1 MGYKVKQL
9 TGLKPGRY
17 TISGGFIVE
26 LEPKQRN
33 ALIIGTL
40 AGAVLGAGVGW
51 LLTQTAPEDSDEEQE
66 PIRPGEVFKIVGA
79 SAVLLRQLD
88 DLRYRL

>member
-1 MGYKVKQL
+1 
-9 TGLKPGRY
+9 
-17 TISGGFIVE
+17 VE

-40 AGAVLGAGVGW
+40 AGAILGAGVGW
-51 LLTQTAPEDSDEEQE
+51 LLTQTAPEDYDEEKD
-66 PIRPGEVFKIVGA
+66 PIRPGEVLKVVGA

-88 DLRYRL
+88 DLRFRM

>member
-1 MGYKVKQL
+1 M
-9 TGLKPGRY
+9 
-17 TISGGFIVE
+17 E

-40 AGAVLGAGVGW
+40 AGAILGAGVGW
-51 LLTQTAPEDSDEEQE
+51 LLTQTAPADFDEEKD
-66 PIRPGEVFKIVGA
+66 PIRPGEVLKVVGA

-88 DLRYRL
+88 DLRYRM

>member
-1 MGYKVKQL
+1 M
-9 TGLKPGRY
+9 
-17 TISGGFIVE
+17 E

-40 AGAVLGAGVGW
+40 AGAVLGAGIGW
-51 LLTQTAPEDSDEEQE
+51 LLSQSAPNNYDEEKE
-66 PIRPGEVFKIVGA
+66 PVRPGEILKIVGA

>member
-1 MGYKVKQL
+1 M
-9 TGLKPGRY
+9 
-17 TISGGFIVE
+17 E

-40 AGAVLGAGVGW
+40 AGAILGAGVGW
-51 LLTQTAPEDSDEEQE
+51 LLTQTAPEDFDEEKD
-66 PIRPGEVFKIVGA
+66 PIRPGEVLKVVGA

-88 DLRYRL
+88 DLRYRM

>member
-1 MGYKVKQL
+1 M
-9 TGLKPGRY
+9 P
-17 TISGGFIVE
+17 GGFIVE
-26 LEPKQRN
+26 LEPRQRN

-40 AGAVLGAGVGW
+40 AGAVLGAGIGW
-51 LLTQTAPEDSDEEQE
+51 LLVQTAPEDSDEERK
-66 PIRPGEVFKIVGA
+66 PIRPGEILKIVGA

>member
-1 MGYKVKQL
+1 
-9 TGLKPGRY
+9 
-17 TISGGFIVE
+17 VE

-40 AGAVLGAGVGW
+40 AGAILGAGIGW
-51 LLTQTAPEDSDEEQE
+51 LVAQSAPEDSDEPKE
-66 PIRPGEVFKIVGA
+66 PIRPGEILKLVGA
-79 SAVLLRQLD
+79 AAILLRQVD

>member
-1 MGYKVKQL
+1 
-9 TGLKPGRY
+9 
-17 TISGGFIVE
+17 VE

-40 AGAVLGAGVGW
+40 AGAILGAGVGW
-51 LLTQTAPEDSDEEQE
+51 LLTQAAPEDYDEEKD
-66 PIRPGEVFKIVGA
+66 PIRPGEVLKLVGA

-88 DLRYRL
+88 DLRYRM

>member
-1 MGYKVKQL
+1 M
-9 TGLKPGRY
+9 
-17 TISGGFIVE
+17 E
-26 LEPKQRN
+26 LEPRQRN

-40 AGAVLGAGVGW
+40 AGAILGAGVGW
-51 LLTQTAPEDSDEEQE
+51 LLAQSAPEDYDEEKE
-66 PIRPGEVFKIVGA
+66 PIRPGEVLKIVGA

>member
-1 MGYKVKQL
+1 M
-9 TGLKPGRY
+9 
-17 TISGGFIVE
+17 E

-40 AGAVLGAGVGW
+40 AGAILGAGVGW
-51 LLTQTAPEDSDEEQE
+51 LLTQTAPEDYDEEKD
-66 PIRPGEVFKIVGA
+66 PIRPGEVLKLVGA

-88 DLRYRL
+88 DLRYRM

>member
-1 MGYKVKQL
+1 M
-9 TGLKPGRY
+9 
-17 TISGGFIVE
+17 E

-40 AGAVLGAGVGW
+40 AGAILGAGVGW
-51 LLTQTAPEDSDEEQE
+51 LLTQTEPEDYDEEKD
-66 PIRPGEVFKIVGA
+66 PIRPGEVLKVVGA

-88 DLRYRL
+88 DLRYRM

>member
-1 MGYKVKQL
+1 M
-9 TGLKPGRY
+9 
-17 TISGGFIVE
+17 E

-40 AGAVLGAGVGW
+40 AGAILGAGVGW
-51 LLTQTAPEDSDEEQE
+51 LLTQTAPEDYDEEKD
-66 PIRPGEVFKIVGA
+66 PIRPGEVLKVVGA

-88 DLRYRL
+88 DLRYRM

>member
-1 MGYKVKQL
+1 
-9 TGLKPGRY
+9 
-17 TISGGFIVE
+17 VE

-40 AGAVLGAGVGW
+40 AGAILGAGVGW
-51 LLTQTAPEDSDEEQE
+51 LLTQAAPEDHDKEKD
-66 PIRPGEVFKIVGA
+66 PIRPGEVLKVVGA

-88 DLRYRL
+88 DLRYRM

>member
-1 MGYKVKQL
+1 
-9 TGLKPGRY
+9 
-17 TISGGFIVE
+17 VE
-26 LEPKQRN
+26 LEPKRRN

-51 LLTQTAPEDSDEEQE
+51 LLTQTAPEDLEEDKD
-66 PIRPGEVFKIVGA
+66 PIRPGEVLKIVGA

-88 DLRYRL
+88 DLRYRM

>member
-1 MGYKVKQL
+1 M
-9 TGLKPGRY
+9 
-17 TISGGFIVE
+17 E

-51 LLTQTAPEDSDEEQE
+51 LLSQSAPEDYDEEKE
-66 PIRPGEVFKIVGA
+66 PVRPGEILKIVGA
-79 SAVLLRQLD
+79 SAVLLRQFD

>member
-1 MGYKVKQL
+1 
-9 TGLKPGRY
+9 
-17 TISGGFIVE
+17 VE

-33 ALIIGTL
+33 ALIFGTL

-51 LLTQTAPEDSDEEQE
+51 LLTQTAPEDLDEEKD
-66 PIRPGEVFKIVGA
+66 PVRPGEVLKIVGA